1 MPFKPEELPLIES
14 YVQGYCDK
22 RNKLEIYDKLH
33 LEYEIE
39 NQSII
44 LLEVR
49 QHWQDPSRQT
59 RSAFAKMKY
68 IRSSKKW
75 KLYWMRQDLKWYL
88 YDPFP
93 ENESYVTLLD
103 VIDKGQHGCFYG

>member
-49 QHWQDPSRQT
+49 QHCKIQVD
-59 RSAFAKMKY
+59 
-68 IRSSKKW
+68 
-75 KLYWMRQDLKWYL
+75 KL
-88 YDPFP
+88 
-93 ENESYVTLLD
+93 VLLSPR
-103 VIDKGQHGCFYG
+103 